1 MMTQNAAVWKEI
13 YEKVYGVEL
22 EYSTDELA

>member
-1 MMTQNAAVWKEI
+1 MTQNAAVWKEI
-13 YEKVYGVEL
+13 YEKSYGVEL